1 MRIRHTGRKQWQFV
15 TRLRE
20 SRLIPTERL
29 RDGGFVHW
37 TGIARLHS
45 HPDPIGALYS
55 KKTQPLVAVT
65 NIERRRL
72 TGCRRELL
80 KYGYNVIGQTKR
92 LLIGGSEAQSLRI
105 KPVRP
110 VRQACQQPEAL
121 KRQREPQDRA
131 LDQTSPL
138 GQLGQAQG
146 TVSPTERGQ
155 YRQCSFGC

>member
-1 MRIRHTGRKQWQFV
+1 M
-15 TRLRE
+15 
-20 SRLIPTERL
+20 IPTERL

-45 HPDPIGALYS
+45 HPIRFGALYS

-92 LLIGGSEAQSLRI
+92 LLIGGSEAQSLPASSRYDPSGRRANNRI
-105 KPVRP
+105 CR
-110 VRQACQQPEAL
+110 
-121 KRQREPQDRA
+121 
-131 LDQTSPL
+131 
-138 GQLGQAQG
+138 
-146 TVSPTERGQ
+146 
-155 YRQCSFGC
+155 